1 MNMKLKAAGD
11 VAGVSA
17 VIFGTIAFL
26 NYVSREYAPIILA
39 FGMLAYLIYIMYS
52 IRLSSLES
60 EQRELERIEDIVRT
74 RNLLQSLEQKS
85 SK

>member
-60 EQRELERIEDIVRT
+60 EQRELERVEDIVRT
-74 RNLLQSLEQKS
+74 RNLIQSLEQKS

>member
-1 MNMKLKAAGD
+1 MNLKLKAAGD
-11 VAGVSA
+11 VAGVTA

-26 NYVSREYAPIILA
+26 NYVTKEYVAIICA
-39 FGMLAYLIYIMYS
+39 FGLLAYLIYLMYS

-60 EQRELERIEDIVRT
+60 EQRELERVEDIVRT

>member
-60 EQRELERIEDIVRT
+60 EQRELERVEDIVRT

>member
-1 MNMKLKAAGD
+1 MNLKLKAAGD

-26 NYVSREYAPIILA
+26 NYVSKEYAPIILA

-60 EQRELERIEDIVRT
+60 EQPELERVEDIVRT
-74 RNLLQSLEQKS
+74 RNLLQTLEQKS
-85 SK
+85 NK

>member
-1 MNMKLKAAGD
+1 MNLKLKAAGD

-26 NYVSREYAPIILA
+26 NYVSKEYASIILA

-60 EQRELERIEDIVRT
+60 EQRELERVEDIVRT

>member
-1 MNMKLKAAGD
+1 MNLKLKAAGD

-26 NYVSREYAPIILA
+26 NYVSKEYAPIILA

-60 EQRELERIEDIVRT
+60 EQRELERVEDIVRT

>member
-1 MNMKLKAAGD
+1 MNLKLKAAGD

-60 EQRELERIEDIVRT
+60 EQRELERVEDIVRT